1 MDILTY
7 AAVKIGGFP
16 EQRVLGS
23 GIEAHVPVSLDEEE
37 MELLKHSADTLKEV
51 IGSLDL
57 P

>member
-1 MDILTY
+1 MNG
-7 AAVKIGGFP
+7 V
-16 EQRVLGS
+16 
-23 GIEAHVPVSLDEEE
+23 EAHVPVSLDEEE